1 MNQLNPYLNQQPMM
15 NSPYQNGYNPMLSP
29 QQRLMQMEQQYPQFS
44 QQNQFMVPT
53 QMSGASQ
60 QAQGIVGKIVN
71 DFSELTAN
79 DVPMNGSA
87 AFFPKS
93 DGSEL
98 QVRSWTANGT
108 IQTVVYKPV
117 LDKNQEDGANIPQ
130 MDFNALNEDVRA
142 LREDIK
148 GVREMIEKSI
158 TAPASKTATRGKKAE
173 VNSDE

>member
-1 MNQLNPYLNQQPMM
+1 MQQFNPYSQPMM

-44 QQNQFMVPT
+44 QQNQFM
-53 QMSGASQ
+53 Q
-60 QAQGIVGKIVN
+60 QPVQQQPQGIVGKIVN

-87 AFFPKS
+87 AFFPKT
-93 DGSEL
+93 DGSEI
-98 QVRSWTANGT
+98 QARAWTSNGT

-117 LDKNQEDGANIPQ
+117 LDQNQADATNIPQ
-130 MDFNALNEDVRA
+130 MDFNALNENVKA

-148 GVREMIEKSI
+148 GVREMIEKSMTI
-158 TAPASKTATRGKKAE
+158 LAPKSAPRSKKTE
-173 VNSDE
+173 VNADE

>member
-1 MNQLNPYLNQQPMM
+1 MNPYNPYLNQQQMM
-15 NSPYQNGYNPMLSP
+15 NSPYQNGYSPMLSP

-44 QQNQFMVPT
+44 QQNQFM
-53 QMSGASQ
+53 Q
-60 QAQGIVGKIVN
+60 QPNQPQGIVGKIVN

-87 AFFPKS
+87 AFFPKA
-93 DGSEL
+93 DGSEI
-98 QVRSWTANGT
+98 QARAWTANGT
-108 IQTVVYKPV
+108 IQTIVYKPV
-117 LDKNQEDGANIPQ
+117 QTENQSEATNIPQ

-158 TAPASKTATRGKKAE
+158 NVPTPKATTRNKKEA
-173 VNSDE
+173 DE

>member
-1 MNQLNPYLNQQPMM
+1 MNQFSPYSQQMMNPYPN
-15 NSPYQNGYNPMLSP
+15 NYNPMLSP
-29 QQRLMQMEQQYPQFS
+29 QQRLMQMEQQYPQFA
-44 QQNQFMVPT
+44 QQNQFVQQPV
-53 QMSGASQ
+53 QQSQ
-60 QAQGIVGKIVN
+60 PQGIVGKIVN

-87 AFFPKS
+87 AFFPKA

-108 IQTVVYKPV
+108 IQTVVYRPV
-117 LDKNQEDGANIPQ
+117 QPENNEQGTNIPQ

-148 GVREMIEKSI
+148 GVREMIEKSMSVP
-158 TAPASKTATRGKKAE
+158 TPKTTSSRGKKEA
-173 VNSDE
+173 DE

>member
-1 MNQLNPYLNQQPMM
+1 MQQFNPYSQPMM

-29 QQRLMQMEQQYPQFS
+29 QQRLMQMEQQYPQFA
-44 QQNQFMVPT
+44 QQNQFI
-53 QMSGASQ
+53 Q
-60 QAQGIVGKIVN
+60 QPIQQNQPQGIVGKIVN

-87 AFFPKS
+87 AFFPKA

-117 LDKNQEDGANIPQ
+117 LDQNQSEGTNVPQ

-148 GVREMIEKSI
+148 GVREIIEKSMN
-158 TAPASKTATRGKKAE
+158 APVQKQTSSRAKKGAD
-173 VNSDE
+173 DE

>member
-1 MNQLNPYLNQQPMM
+1 MQPYPNYSQPMM
-15 NSPYQNGYNPMLSP
+15 NSPYQSGYNPMLSP

-60 QAQGIVGKIVN
+60 PAQGIVGKIVN

-87 AFFPKS
+87 AFFPKA

-117 LDKNQEDGANIPQ
+117 LDQNQADGSNIPQ

-148 GVREMIEKSI
+148 GVREMIEKSM
-158 TAPASKTATRGKKAE
+158 TVPMPKTTSSRAKKGA
-173 VNSDE
+173 DEE

>member
-1 MNQLNPYLNQQPMM
+1 MQQFNPYSQPMM

-29 QQRLMQMEQQYPQFS
+29 QQRLMQMEQQYPQYS
-44 QQNQFMVPT
+44 QQNQFM
-53 QMSGASQ
+53 Q
-60 QAQGIVGKIVN
+60 QPVQQNQPQGIVGKIVN

-87 AFFPKS
+87 AFFPKA

-108 IQTVVYKPV
+108 IQTVVYRPV
-117 LDKNQEDGANIPQ
+117 QEENAAESTNIPQ

-148 GVREMIEKSI
+148 GVREMIEKSMNVP
-158 TAPASKTATRGKKAE
+158 TQKTTSSRAKKGA
-173 VNSDE
+173 DEE

>member
-1 MNQLNPYLNQQPMM
+1 MNQFNPYSQPMM

-44 QQNQFMVPT
+44 QQNQFM
-53 QMSGASQ
+53 Q
-60 QAQGIVGKIVN
+60 QSVQQQPQGIVGKIVN

-93 DGSEL
+93 DGSEI
-98 QVRSWTANGT
+98 QARAWTANGT

-117 LDKNQEDGANIPQ
+117 LDQNQPEGTNIPQ

-148 GVREMIEKSI
+148 GVREMIEKSMN
-158 TAPASKTATRGKKAE
+158 APTPKATSSRTKKGA
-173 VNSDE
+173 DEE

>member
-1 MNQLNPYLNQQPMM
+1 MQAYPNYSQPMM
-15 NSPYQNGYNPMLSP
+15 NNPYQNGYNPMLSP
-29 QQRLMQMEQQYPQFS
+29 QQRLMQMEQQYPQYN
-44 QQNQFMVPT
+44 QQNQFM
-53 QMSGASQ
+53 Q
-60 QAQGIVGKIVN
+60 QQIQQQTQGIVGKIVN

-87 AFFPKS
+87 AFFPKA

-117 LDKNQEDGANIPQ
+117 LDQNQVEGTNPQ
-130 MDFNALNEDVRA
+130 MDFNALNEDVKA

-148 GVREMIEKSI
+148 SVREMIEKSMN
-158 TAPASKTATRGKKAE
+158 APTQKTTFSRAKKG
-173 VNSDE
+173 VDEE

>member
-1 MNQLNPYLNQQPMM
+1 MNQFNPYSQPMM

-44 QQNQFMVPT
+44 QQNQFI
-53 QMSGASQ
+53 Q
-60 QAQGIVGKIVN
+60 QPVQQNQPQGIVGKVVN

-87 AFFPKS
+87 AFFPKA

-117 LDKNQEDGANIPQ
+117 LDQNQAEGTNTPQ
-130 MDFNALNEDVRA
+130 MDFNALNEDVKA
-142 LREDIK
+142 LREDILA
-148 GVREMIEKSI
+148 RLDSIEKSV
-158 TAPASKTATRGKKAE
+158 SKPTSARAKKTE
-173 VNSDE
+173 VSADE

>member
-1 MNQLNPYLNQQPMM
+1 MNQFSPYSQPMM

-29 QQRLMQMEQQYPQFS
+29 QQRLMQMEQQYPQYS
-44 QQNQFMVPT
+44 QQNQFMQQPA
-53 QMSGASQ
+53 QQ

-87 AFFPKS
+87 AFFPKA

-108 IQTVVYKPV
+108 IQTVVYKPI
-117 LDKNQEDGANIPQ
+117 LGQNQDDATNIPQ

-148 GVREMIEKSI
+148 GVREMIEKSMNVP
-158 TAPASKTATRGKKAE
+158 TPKTTSSKSKKE
-173 VNSDE
+173 VNVDE

>member
-1 MNQLNPYLNQQPMM
+1 MQQFNPYSQPMM

-44 QQNQFMVPT
+44 QQNQFM
-53 QMSGASQ
+53 Q
-60 QAQGIVGKIVN
+60 QPVQQQPQGIVGKIVN

-87 AFFPKS
+87 AFFPKA

-117 LDKNQEDGANIPQ
+117 QPENTTDGTNIQ
-130 MDFNALNEDVRA
+130 QIDFNALNEDMRA

-148 GVREMIEKSI
+148 GVREMIEKSMNV
-158 TAPASKTATRGKKAE
+158 PMQKTTSSRGKTE
-173 VNSDE
+173 VNADE

>member
-1 MNQLNPYLNQQPMM
+1 MQQFNPYLNQQQMM
-15 NSPYQNGYNPMLSP
+15 NNPYQNGYNPMLSP
-29 QQRLMQMEQQYPQFS
+29 QQRLMQMEQQYPQYS
-44 QQNQFMVPT
+44 QQNQFM
-53 QMSGASQ
+53 Q
-60 QAQGIVGKIVN
+60 QPVQQQPQGIVGKIVN

-87 AFFPKS
+87 AFFPKA

-117 LDKNQEDGANIPQ
+117 LDQNQADGANMPQ

-148 GVREMIEKSI
+148 GVREMIEKSMNVP
-158 TAPASKTATRGKKAE
+158 TQKATSSRAKKGA
-173 VNSDE
+173 DEE

>member
-1 MNQLNPYLNQQPMM
+1 MQQYPNYSQPMM
-15 NSPYQNGYNPMLSP
+15 NSPYQNGYSPMLSP

-44 QQNQFMVPT
+44 QQNQFV
-53 QMSGASQ
+53 Q
-60 QAQGIVGKIVN
+60 QPVQQNQTQGIVGKIVN

-87 AFFPKS
+87 AFFPKA

-108 IQTVVYKPV
+108 IQTVVYRPV
-117 LDKNQEDGANIPQ
+117 QSENSAEATNISQ
-130 MDFNALNEDVRA
+130 MDFDALNEDMRA

-148 GVREMIEKSI
+148 GVREMIEKSMNVP
-158 TAPASKTATRGKKAE
+158 APKTTSSREKKGA
-173 VNSDE
+173 DEE

>member
-1 MNQLNPYLNQQPMM
+1 MQQFNPYLSQQQMM

-44 QQNQFMVPT
+44 QQNQYM
-53 QMSGASQ
+53 Q
-60 QAQGIVGKIVN
+60 QPVQQQPQGIVGKIVN

-87 AFFPKS
+87 AFFPKA

-108 IQTVVYKPV
+108 IQTIVYRPV
-117 LDKNQEDGANIPQ
+117 QPENQSEGANIPQ

-148 GVREMIEKSI
+148 GVREMIEKSMNVPVQKP
-158 TAPASKTATRGKKAE
+158 TPRGKKSEAAA
-173 VNSDE
+173 DERS

>member
-1 MNQLNPYLNQQPMM
+1 MSQFNPYLNQQQIM

-29 QQRLMQMEQQYPQFS
+29 QQRLMQMEQQYPQYS
-44 QQNQFMVPT
+44 QQNQFM
-53 QMSGASQ
+53 Q
-60 QAQGIVGKIVN
+60 QPVQQNQPQGIVGKIVN

-87 AFFPKS
+87 AFFPKA

-108 IQTVVYKPV
+108 IQTVVYRPV
-117 LDKNQEDGANIPQ
+117 QQESGAEGTNIPQ
-130 MDFNALNEDVRA
+130 MDFNALNEDVKA

-148 GVREMIEKSI
+148 DMRGMIEKSMS
-158 TAPASKTATRGKKAE
+158 ASTPKSISRTKKGA
-173 VNSDE
+173 DEE